1 MNKLGFGL
9 MRLPRLDPNDPA
21 KVDVKAVERMTDL
34 LLSRGCRYFD
44 TAWGY
49 QGYQSER
56 VVKQVLTDR
65 YPREAFQTATKLHC
79 YFVNDKADR
88 DRIFFE
94 QLKKT
99 GLEYFDNYLL
109 HDMNASYLQRYEEL
123 DCFAWLSEKKQQGLV
138 RRIGFSCH
146 DSAEVLEGILKAHPE
161 MDFVQLQINW
171 LDWESEGIQSRLCY
185 ETAVKFGKP
194 VIVMEPVKGGTLAN
208 VPEQAERLMKALH
221 PDRSIASWAIRFA
234 ASLPG
239 VERVLS
245 GMGSEEMVRDNLQS
259 AEEADTFCEAEMEVL
274 RQAADIL
281 RRSPA
286 VACTGCAYCTE
297 DCPANIPI
305 PRYFSLYNK
314 DLKEPEQTA
323 MSSSFEYYD
332 QLSQYFGKA
341 SACIRCGNCEERCPQ
356 KLPVRNLLKEVAA
369 HFENRN
375 REPEPDV
382 M

>member
-109 HDMNASYLQRYEEL
+109 HDMNASYYARYQEL
-123 DCFAWLSEKKQQGLV
+123 DCFSWLADKKEKGLV

-146 DSAEVLEGILKAHPE
+146 DSAEVMEGILKAHPE

-221 PDRSIASWAIRFA
+221 PDWSIPSWAIRFA

-239 VERVLS
+239 VETVLS
-245 GMGSEEMVRDNLQS
+245 GMGSEEMVRDNL
-259 AEEADTFCEAEMEVL
+259 A
-274 RQAADIL
+274 AADDAAAFGDVERAALMQAVQIVKKQ
-281 RRSPA
+281 PA

-314 DLKEPEQTA
+314 DLKEPERTA